1 MLEGALA
8 ALQVRVVLVSVLG
21 SLEAAVGAVQDR
33 ALLIPEGCHRQSP
46 RVVVAVVALELR
58 LLVLLVLLR
67 QFHNWQPLPPRL
79 YHGSRPKSTRG
90 SLQAWVQPRLP

>member
-1 MLEGALA
+1 MLEGALG

-33 ALLIPEGCHRQSP
+33 ALLIPEGRHRQSP

-58 LLVLLVLLR
+58 LLVLVLLR
-67 QFHNWQPLPPRL
+67 QFPNWQPLPPRL

-90 SLQAWVQPRLP
+90 SLQAWAQPRLP